1 MTEHLYPWVRMRN
14 AWLDFAKE
22 RRARQTIA
30 RVDQSDSHLRTI
42 CDELGVDLHDPAQ
55 RNALQVGAILILG
68 QLPAEMDDPRKVI
81 QQAGANVLG
90 PTLAPWWETAK

>member
-1 MTEHLYPWVRMRN
+1 MTEHLHPWLQSKQ
-14 AWLDFAKE
+14 AWMTFAKAS
-22 RRARQTIA
+22 RAKHTVA
-30 RVDQSDSHLRTI
+30 KNDQCDAHLRTI
-42 CDELGVDLHDPAQ
+42 CDELGVDLFDPQQ

-68 QLPAEMDDPRKVI
+68 QLPAEMDDPRRII